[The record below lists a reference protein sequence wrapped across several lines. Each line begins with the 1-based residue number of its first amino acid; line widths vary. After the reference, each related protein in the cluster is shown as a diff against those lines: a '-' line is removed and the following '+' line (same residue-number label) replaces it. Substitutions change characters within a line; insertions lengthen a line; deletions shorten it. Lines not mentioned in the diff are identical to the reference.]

1 VTGASGSFDGGT
13 VETTD
18 GSETGQT
25 ASDPCPDGYVSAGKE
40 EADELGI

>member
-1 VTGASGSFDGGT
+1 

-25 ASDPCPDGYVSAGKE
+25 PSDPCPNGYVSAGKE
-40 EADELGI
+40 EADELGILNDD